1 MAVPRITIPYG
12 LKTTYLQRML
22 AGFLL
27 AAAIY
32 LYDIAIPLPGSS
44 ALAIH
49 LPLIMG
55 LFFLIGMKRQDIF
68 FFMNISFVLILFTII
83 QNGFYSIPSSPSR
96 MYSGIFMFITL
107 MVCTARLWDISREH
121 GHQQFFLFCRW
132 LFRAHLVIQICGT
145 FLMLMTGQ
153 LVQASYIPGLPRSF
167 GFAGE
172 SSHVGVILAP
182 LIFLSVTYPSVF
194 SKYFGGKI
202 SHALLFIS
210 VFFLAA
216 SATGVAIYALAFV
229 CRLIVRKSLLPLF
242 LGAPLVLAMI
252 FLIPQIYARITG
264 ILTLDLDAVS
274 RGDNFSVLVFAKGA
288 EMALAALE
296 YYPFGVGMLNFQELL
311 PYSLV
316 AKLGPPL
323 DTLNN
328 FDGSS
333 LLFKGVGEFGYA
345 FLLLYLLSL
354 WKFFRSIA
362 TERTPSLDIILQNGF
377 IFAFLIAALRGGS
390 YFTGPA
396 MVGLSLTLYTVLTR
410 SPASKRESRSIS
422 CNP

>member
-1 MAVPRITIPYG
+1 VPRITIPYG

-32 LYDIAIPLPGSS
+32 LYDIAVPLPGSS

-68 FFMNISFVLILFTII
+68 FLINISLFITVFTII
-83 QNGFYSIPSSPSR
+83 QRVYYTISFSPAR
-96 MYSGIFMFITL
+96 MYSGLFMFITL
-107 MVCTARLWDISREH
+107 MVCTARLWSISKEH
-121 GHQQFFLFCRW
+121 GHQQLFLFCRW
-132 LFRAHLVIQICGT
+132 FFRLHLALQICGT
-145 FLMLMTGQ
+145 FLMLATGQ

-182 LIFLSVTYPSVF
+182 LIFLSVVYPSVF
-194 SKYFGGKI
+194 SKNFGGKI
-202 SHALLFIS
+202 AHVLLFIS
-210 VFFLAA
+210 VFVLAA
-216 SATGVAIYALAFV
+216 SATGVAVYALAFV
-229 CRLIVRKSLLPLF
+229 CRLIVSKSLVPLL
-242 LGAPLVLAMI
+242 LGAPLVLLMI
-252 FLIPQIYARITG
+252 FLIPQIYARVTG
-264 ILTLDLDAVS
+264 VFTLDLDAVS
-274 RGDNFSVLVFAKGA
+274 RGDNISVLVFAKGA

-316 AKLGPPL
+316 AKLGPPF

-410 SPASKRESRSIS
+410 SPASERESRSIPCS
-422 CNP
+422 P